1 MDGSSS
7 LFVFSRKEWFH
18 LTWLVVL
25 VVLSMIHYLR
35 WRRKAL
41 TVFGSE
47 TNVNPLVMSVHG
59 SLVALKRVLTVL
71 ALCFIV
77 LAAAGPMWG
86 KKAVIVKSRGKDI
99 LFIVDISTSMTSE
112 DLRPNRLER
121 AKLEL
126 SSLLDKLSGNRL
138 GLIIFSGD
146 SFILCPL
153 TLDSGAC
160 SLLLDCIEPGN
171 MPRPGTSLS
180 GAIEKAIESFETG
193 DNEYK
198 AIVLISDGEDLEGD
212 VEHAVSQARES
223 GIRIFTLGIGTTQG
237 APIPVRDE
245 NGNLLGYK
253 KDRQGETVITR
264 LNADLL
270 QDIAERTHGSFFQ
283 LGAGGT
289 TTTRLAGEISKMDE
303 KVLAEEEVKSFKERF
318 QVPLFIAFLF
328 VVVEISLSSRR
339 EHS

>member
-1 MDGSSS
+1 MDGSS
-7 LFVFSRKEWFH
+7 LFLFSRKEWFH

-25 VVLSMIHYLR
+25 AVISMVHYAK

-47 TNVNPLVMSVHG
+47 ENVSPLIVSAHG
-59 SLVALKRVLTVL
+59 KLRAVKRVFTVL
-71 ALCFIV
+71 ALCFLVI
-77 LAAAGPMWG
+77 AAAGPKWG

-112 DLRPNRLER
+112 DVRPNRLER

-126 SSLLDKLSGNRL
+126 SSLLEKLSGNRM

-146 SFILCPL
+146 SFVLCPL

-193 DNEYK
+193 DNGYK
-198 AIVLISDGEDLEGD
+198 AIVLISDGEDLEGE
-212 VEHAVSQARES
+212 VEAAVSKTREN
-223 GIRIFTLGIGTTQG
+223 GIRIFTLGIGTGEG
-237 APIPVRDE
+237 APIPERDAR
-245 NGNLLGYK
+245 GDLVGYK
-253 KDRQGETVITR
+253 KDRRGETVITR
-264 LNADLL
+264 LNRELL
-270 QDIAERTHGSFFQ
+270 EDIADRTGGVFFL
-283 LGAGGT
+283 LGADGAT
-289 TTTRLAGEISKMDE
+289 ADRLAGEIGRMDE

-318 QVPLFIAFLF
+318 QVPLFIAFLLLAA
-328 VVVEISLSSRR
+328 EASIGDRR
-339 EHS
+339 RKR